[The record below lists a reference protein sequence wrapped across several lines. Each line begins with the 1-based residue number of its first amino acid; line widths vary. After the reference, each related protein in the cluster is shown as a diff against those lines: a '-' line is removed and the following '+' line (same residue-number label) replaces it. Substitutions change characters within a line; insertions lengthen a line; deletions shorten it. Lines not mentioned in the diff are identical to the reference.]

1 VRFPFILGLVN
12 RLPRALLLAI
22 ALTAGCAS
30 VRLAAQAPSAP
41 PAAAAVS
48 NIFTGTITELKTESI
63 TVVRRVTGQA
73 AVTRSF
79 VRDAQT
85 TVEGRLRLKSRVTIR
100 FRMLD
105 DGSFAA
111 VHIIV
116 R

>member
-1 VRFPFILGLVN
+1 
-12 RLPRALLLAI
+12 LPRALLLAI
-22 ALTAGCAS
+22 ALTAGCGSAQ
-30 VRLAAQAPSAP
+30 LAAQGTSASEKAAPA
-41 PAAAAVS
+41 S
-48 NIFTGTITELKTESI
+48 NIFTGAVTELTADSI
-63 TVVRRVTGQA
+63 TVVRRVTGQN

-79 VRDAQT
+79 VRDGQT
-85 TVEGRLRLKSRVTIR
+85 TVEGKLRLKGRVTIR